1 MFILKKETKKS
12 YAGRFQRIVYL
23 EIVKQQPRFDTRRL
37 CPGLLVVRG
46 WLQSWSGRTW
56 EFTAA
61 CAAVASPLLQEGQ
74 ELSDTSPATHSKALF
89 DRRLPQVKGRGW
101 LWKRW
106 MKALGRTNWLVLAG
120 QGQQSWEH
128 LIANSL
134 RDKNKSG
141 FHQVLLLRALCFL

>member
-12 YAGRFQRIVYL
+12 YAKLKKWTVVLSPSLTAGRFQRIVYL

-61 CAAVASPLLQEGQ
+61 CAAVAPRAEG
-74 ELSDTSPATHSKALF
+74 SKHRPGLDLGFGGRQA
-89 DRRLPQVKGRGW
+89 DVCRRGKVMIVR
-101 LWKRW
+101 
-106 MKALGRTNWLVLAG
+106 
-120 QGQQSWEH
+120 
-128 LIANSL
+128 
-134 RDKNKSG
+134 
-141 FHQVLLLRALCFL
+141 

>member
-1 MFILKKETKKS
+1 MDSRSESLPDCRPFSKNCLPGNCQAAATLRHTKAVS
-12 YAGRFQRIVYL
+12 GTVGGAGLASVLVRPDLGVYGS
-23 EIVKQQPRFDTRRL
+23 L
-37 CPGLLVVRG
+37 CGCCF
-46 WLQSWSGRTW
+46 SFASGRPGAEWHLPGHTLKGPFW
-56 EFTAA
+56 PK
-61 CAAVASPLLQEGQ
+61 AS
-74 ELSDTSPATHSKALF
+74 
-89 DRRLPQVKGRGW
+89 QVKGRGW